1 MTAESRTFSYNGNS
15 QLIVPAERGEFPVLQ
30 QWILSIAAE
39 LDIQERIKK
48 QLMISCDEIF
58 TNIASYAY
66 PDGNGSV
73 AVAIEFLSQT
83 QCLRIIF
90 SDSGIAFNPL
100 QEISEP
106 DTGSAL
112 SERKIGG
119 LGMFMVK
126 KMMDSIE
133 YCRKDGKNILTLT
146 KCLEKQNK

>member
-1 MTAESRTFSYNGNS
+1 MTTEIKTFCYNGNP
-15 QLIVPAERGEFPVLQ
+15 QLIVPADRSEFTVLQ
-30 QWILSIAAE
+30 QWLLSIAAE
-39 LDIQERIKK
+39 LNIQERIKK

-66 PDGNGSV
+66 SDGDGTIE
-73 AVAIEFLSQT
+73 VAIEFVPGT
-83 QCLRIIF
+83 QSLRIIF
-90 SDSGIAFNPL
+90 SDSGTAFDPL
-100 QEISEP
+100 EISEP

-133 YCRKDGKNILTLT
+133 YCRQDGKNILTLT

>member
-1 MTAESRTFSYNGNS
+1 MTAEIRTFSYNGNS
-15 QLIVPAERGEFPVLQ
+15 QLIVPAERGEFTVLA
-30 QWILSIAAE
+30 QWLLSIAAE
-39 LDIQERIKK
+39 LNIQERIKK
-48 QLMISCDEIF
+48 QLMIACDEIF

-90 SDSGIAFNPL
+90 SDSGIAFDPL
-100 QEISEP
+100 EISEP

-126 KMMDSIE
+126 KMMDSVE
-133 YCRKDGKNILTLT
+133 YCRQDGKNILTLT
-146 KCLEKQNK
+146 KCLEKQDK